1 MRTRTWCWVTP
12 QHTEIPRPRLC
23 LLLELGPQPGCR
35 AKLKVTGKFSA
46 IPWKEQGYNRA
57 FTEIQTICTR
67 KRNTKIAAVC
77 SLGKVS
83 RQDWKWGGDQ
93 QSAWERVGCRQHALL
108 QAPGLQPARVL
119 PLRLEICIQ
128 APRTAAGARGFFPA
142 VPAPGC
148 GLLRTNAPASTAPAG
163 GPLPFGSAAIIIWH
177 GRKSLCVHGAVEA
190 TQG

>member
-1 MRTRTWCWVTP
+1 MWTHTWCWVTP

-77 SLGKVS
+77 SLGKGLSTGLEVGRRPAVS
-83 RQDWKWGGDQ
+83 LGAGGVQ
-93 QSAWERVGCRQHALL
+93 AARAPPGSRAPTGPRPPSTPGNLHPSSPHSCR
-108 QAPGLQPARVL
+108 
-119 PLRLEICIQ
+119 
-128 APRTAAGARGFFPA
+128 GARLLPA